1 MKKFEKYLKSAMREK
16 APDSW
21 DKIEATAKEN
31 IPQKE
36 AKKRNFKFIYSPASL
51 MICAVIV
58 IAAIAVVPNLDR
70 IFNPVPTTAS
80 SESTFSY
87 ESTDG
92 STTGNHGIA
101 DTTTEATIPTTE
113 GTTTATTIE
122 TTRGTIATTDGTM
135 IETTDTTSGVETI
148 VTSTTTPSATS
159 TTGIPEYAHEKREAT
174 FENEYG
180 SYSVKYKYYTD
191 SAVYGKIKITEI
203 TVISGSEFM
212 LEPAFMLEGRSVDL
226 PAEIFIENKT
236 GATLKKFIFAEG
248 IKAVFAEVSD
258 GAESI
263 YVPASLE
270 NINPSHMSS
279 GKSVFFADNLTRIDV
294 SEESNTYASENGVLF
309 SKDKTALIRF
319 PAAHTEKRFIIQ
331 RSVSEVYVDA
341 FTGADLDALTVH
353 GGISEIHFE
362 HLHIGR
368 LYLSA
373 PSINVICGDGAVI
386 DSMSTLKK
394 H

>member
-21 DKIEATAKEN
+21 DKIEAAAKEN

-101 DTTTEATIPTTE
+101 DTTTETTIA
-113 GTTTATTIE
+113 TTATTIAATIE
-122 TTRGTIATTDGTM
+122 TTIATTDTM
-135 IETTDTTSGVETI
+135 TETTNTTTAVETI
-148 VTSTTTPSATS
+148 VTTTT
-159 TTGIPEYAHEKREAT
+159 GMPEYAHEEREAT

-191 SAVYGKIKITEI
+191 SAVYGKIEITEI

-212 LEPAFMLEGRSVDL
+212 LEPAFMLEGRSIDL

-263 YVPASLE
+263 YVPSSLE

-279 GKSVFFADNLTRIDV
+279 GTSVFFADNLTRIDV
-294 SEESNTYASENGVLF
+294 SGENNTYASESGVLF
-309 SKDKTALIRF
+309 SKDKTTLIRF

>member
-21 DKIEATAKEN
+21 DKIEAAAKEN

-101 DTTTEATIPTTE
+101 DTTTQATIETTAA
-113 GTTTATTIE
+113 TIATTIE
-122 TTRGTIATTDGTM
+122 TTIGTTDTM
-135 IETTDTTSGVETI
+135 IETTNTTTVVETI
-148 VTSTTTPSATS
+148 VTTTT
-159 TTGIPEYAHEKREAT
+159 GMPEYAHEEREAA

-180 SYSVKYKYYTD
+180 SYSVKYKYYTE
-191 SAVYGKIKITEI
+191 SAVYGKIEITEI

-212 LEPAFMLEGRSVDL
+212 LEPAFMLDGRSIDL

-236 GATLKKFIFAEG
+236 GAPLKKLIFAEG
-248 IKAVFAEVSD
+248 IKSVFAEVSD

-263 YVPASLE
+263 YVPSSLE
-270 NINPSHMSS
+270 NINPSHKSS
-279 GKSVFFADNLTRIDV
+279 GTSVFFADNLTHIDV
-294 SEESNTYASENGVLF
+294 SGESNVYASENGVLF
-309 SKDKTALIRF
+309 SKDKAMLIRF
-319 PAAHTEKRFIIQ
+319 PAAHAEKNYIIPKDA
-331 RSVSEVYVDA
+331 SKVSADA
-341 FTGADLDALTVH
+341 FTGADLEALTVH

-362 HLHIGR
+362 NLHIGK
-368 LYLSA
+368 LYLAS
-373 PSINVICGDGAVI
+373 PSIVVSRGDGAVI
-386 DSMSTLKK
+386 DRIMTMKK
-394 H
+394 

>member
-16 APDSW
+16 VPDSW
-21 DKIEATAKEN
+21 DKIEAAAKEN

-101 DTTTEATIPTTE
+101 DTTTQATIETTAA
-113 GTTTATTIE
+113 TIATTIE
-122 TTRGTIATTDGTM
+122 TTIGTTIATTDTM
-135 IETTDTTSGVETI
+135 TETTNTTTAVETI
-148 VTSTTTPSATS
+148 VTTTT
-159 TTGIPEYAHEKREAT
+159 GMPEYAHEEREAA

-180 SYSVKYKYYTD
+180 SYSVKYKYYTE
-191 SAVYGKIKITEI
+191 SAVYGKIEIAEI

-212 LEPAFMLEGRSVDL
+212 LEPAFMLDGRSIDL

-236 GATLKKFIFAEG
+236 GAPLKKLIFAEG
-248 IKAVFAEVSD
+248 IKSVFAEVSD

-263 YVPASLE
+263 YVPSSLE
-270 NINPSHMSS
+270 NINPSHKSS
-279 GKSVFFADNLTRIDV
+279 DTSVFFADNLTHIDV
-294 SEESNTYASENGVLF
+294 SGESNVYASENGVLF
-309 SKDKTALIRF
+309 SKDKAMLIRF
-319 PAAHTEKRFIIQ
+319 PAAHAEKNYIIPKDT
-331 RSVSEVYVDA
+331 SKVSADA
-341 FTGADLDALTVH
+341 FTGADLEALTVH

-362 HLHIGR
+362 NLHIGK
-368 LYLSA
+368 LYLAS
-373 PSINVICGDGAVI
+373 PSIVVSRGDGAVI
-386 DSMSTLKK
+386 DRIMTMKK
-394 H
+394 

>member
-1 MKKFEKYLKSAMREK
+1 MKKFAKYLKSAMREK

-101 DTTTEATIPTTE
+101 DTTTETTIA
-113 GTTTATTIE
+113 TTTTIAATIE
-122 TTRGTIATTDGTM
+122 TTMATTDTM
-135 IETTDTTSGVETI
+135 IETTNTTTVIETI
-148 VTSTTTPSATS
+148 VTTTT
-159 TTGIPEYAHEKREAT
+159 GMPEYAHEEREAI

-191 SAVYGKIKITEI
+191 SAVYGKIEITEI

-212 LEPAFMLEGRSVDL
+212 LEPAFMLEGRSIDL

-263 YVPASLE
+263 YIPASLE

-279 GKSVFFADNLTRIDV
+279 GASVFFADNLTHIDV
-294 SEESNTYASENGVLF
+294 SGESNVYASENGVLF

>member
-101 DTTTEATIPTTE
+101 DTTTEAMIE
-113 GTTTATTIE
+113 TTTTIAATIE
-122 TTRGTIATTDGTM
+122 TTIATTDTM
-135 IETTDTTSGVETI
+135 IETTNTTTVIETI
-148 VTSTTTPSATS
+148 VTTTT
-159 TTGIPEYAHEKREAT
+159 GMPEYAHEEREAT

-191 SAVYGKIKITEI
+191 SAVYGKIEITEI

-212 LEPAFMLEGRSVDL
+212 LEPAFMLEGRSIDL

-263 YVPASLE
+263 YIPASLE
-270 NINPSHMSS
+270 NINPSHVSS
-279 GKSVFFADNLTRIDV
+279 GTSVFFADNLARIDV
-294 SEESNTYASENGVLF
+294 SGENNTYASESGVLF

>member
-101 DTTTEATIPTTE
+101 DTTTETTIA
-113 GTTTATTIE
+113 TTATTIAATIE
-122 TTRGTIATTDGTM
+122 TTIATTDTM
-135 IETTDTTSGVETI
+135 IETTNTTTVIETI
-148 VTSTTTPSATS
+148 VTTTT
-159 TTGIPEYAHEKREAT
+159 GMPEYAHEEREAA

-191 SAVYGKIKITEI
+191 SAVYGKIEITEI

-212 LEPAFMLEGRSVDL
+212 LEPAFMLDGRSIDL

-236 GATLKKFIFAEG
+236 GAPLKKLIFAEG
-248 IKAVFAEVSD
+248 IKSVFAEVSD

-263 YVPASLE
+263 YVPSSLE
-270 NINPSHMSS
+270 NINPSHKSS
-279 GKSVFFADNLTRIDV
+279 GTSVFFADNLTHIDV
-294 SEESNTYASENGVLF
+294 SGESNVYASENGVLF
-309 SKDKTALIRF
+309 SKDKAMLIRF
-319 PAAHTEKRFIIQ
+319 PAAHAEKNYTIPKD
-331 RSVSEVYVDA
+331 VSEVSADA
-341 FTGADLDALTVH
+341 FTGADLEALTVH

-362 HLHIGR
+362 NLHIGK
-368 LYLSA
+368 LYLAS
-373 PSINVICGDGAVI
+373 PSIVVSRGDGAVI
-386 DSMSTLKK
+386 DRIMTMKK
-394 H
+394 

>member
-1 MKKFEKYLKSAMREK
+1 MKKFAKYLKSAMREK

-21 DKIEATAKEN
+21 DKIEAAAKEN

-36 AKKRNFKFIYSPASL
+36 AKKLNFKFIYSPASL

-101 DTTTEATIPTTE
+101 DTTTETTIA
-113 GTTTATTIE
+113 TTTTTIAATIE
-122 TTRGTIATTDGTM
+122 TTIATTDTM
-135 IETTDTTSGVETI
+135 IETTNTTTVIETI
-148 VTSTTTPSATS
+148 VTTTT
-159 TTGIPEYAHEKREAT
+159 GMPEYAHEEREAT

-191 SAVYGKIKITEI
+191 SAVYGKIEITEI

-212 LEPAFMLEGRSVDL
+212 LEPAFMLEGRSIDL

-263 YVPASLE
+263 YIPASLE
-270 NINPSHMSS
+270 NINPSHVSS
-279 GKSVFFADNLTRIDV
+279 GTSVFFADNLAHIDV
-294 SEESNTYASENGVLF
+294 SGENNTYSSENGVLF

>member
-21 DKIEATAKEN
+21 DKIEAAAKEN

-101 DTTTEATIPTTE
+101 DTTTEAMIE
-113 GTTTATTIE
+113 TTTTIAATIE
-122 TTRGTIATTDGTM
+122 TTIATTDTM
-135 IETTDTTSGVETI
+135 IETTNTTTVIETI
-148 VTSTTTPSATS
+148 VTTTT
-159 TTGIPEYAHEKREAT
+159 GMPEYAHEEREAT

-191 SAVYGKIKITEI
+191 SAVYGKIEITEI

-212 LEPAFMLEGRSVDL
+212 LEPAFMLEGRSIDL

-248 IKAVFAEVSD
+248 IKAVFADVSD

-263 YVPASLE
+263 YIPASLE

-279 GKSVFFADNLTRIDV
+279 GTSVFFADNLTHIDV
-294 SEESNTYASENGVLF
+294 SGENNTYSSENGVLF

>member
-101 DTTTEATIPTTE
+101 DTTTEAMIE
-113 GTTTATTIE
+113 TTTTIAATIE
-122 TTRGTIATTDGTM
+122 TTIATTDTM
-135 IETTDTTSGVETI
+135 IETTNTTTVIETI
-148 VTSTTTPSATS
+148 VTTTT
-159 TTGIPEYAHEKREAT
+159 GMPEYAHEEREAT

-191 SAVYGKIKITEI
+191 STVYGKIEITEI

-212 LEPAFMLEGRSVDL
+212 LEPAFMLEGRSIDL

-263 YVPASLE
+263 YIPAPLE

-279 GKSVFFADNLTRIDV
+279 GTSVFFADNLTHIDV
-294 SEESNTYASENGVLF
+294 SGENNTYSSENGVLF

-373 PSINVICGDGAVI
+373 PSINVICGDGVVI

>member
-21 DKIEATAKEN
+21 DKIEAAAKEN

-101 DTTTEATIPTTE
+101 DTTTEAMIE
-113 GTTTATTIE
+113 TTTTIAATIE
-122 TTRGTIATTDGTM
+122 TTMATTDTM
-135 IETTDTTSGVETI
+135 IETTNTTTVIETI
-148 VTSTTTPSATS
+148 VTTTT
-159 TTGIPEYAHEKREAT
+159 GMPEYAHEEREAA

-191 SAVYGKIKITEI
+191 STVYGKIKITEI

-212 LEPAFMLEGRSVDL
+212 LEPAFMLEGRSIDL

-279 GKSVFFADNLTRIDV
+279 GTSVFFADNLTRIDV
-294 SEESNTYASENGVLF
+294 SGESNTYSSENGVLF

-331 RSVSEVYVDA
+331 RSVSEVYADA

>member
-21 DKIEATAKEN
+21 DKIEAAAKEN

-101 DTTTEATIPTTE
+101 DTTTQATIETTAA
-113 GTTTATTIE
+113 TIATTIE
-122 TTRGTIATTDGTM
+122 TTIGTTIATTDTM
-135 IETTDTTSGVETI
+135 TETTNTTTAIETI
-148 VTSTTTPSATS
+148 VTTTT
-159 TTGIPEYAHEKREAT
+159 GMPEYAHEEREAA

-180 SYSVKYKYYTD
+180 SYSVKYKYYTE
-191 SAVYGKIKITEI
+191 SVVYGKIEITEI

-212 LEPAFMLEGRSVDL
+212 LEPAFMLDGRSIDL

-236 GATLKKFIFAEG
+236 GAPLKKLIFAEG
-248 IKAVFAEVSD
+248 IKSVFAEVSD

-263 YVPASLE
+263 YVPSSLE
-270 NINPSHMSS
+270 NINPSHKSS
-279 GKSVFFADNLTRIDV
+279 GTSVFFADNLTHIDV
-294 SEESNTYASENGVLF
+294 SGESNVYASENGVLF
-309 SKDKTALIRF
+309 SKDKAMLIRF
-319 PAAHTEKRFIIQ
+319 PAAHAEKNYTIPKDA
-331 RSVSEVYVDA
+331 SKVSAGA
-341 FTGADLDALTVH
+341 FTGADLEALTVH

-362 HLHIGR
+362 NLHIGK
-368 LYLSA
+368 LYLAS
-373 PSINVICGDGAVI
+373 PSIVVSRGDGAVI
-386 DSMSTLKK
+386 DRIMTMKK
-394 H
+394 

>member
-1 MKKFEKYLKSAMREK
+1 MKKFAKYLKSAMREK

-87 ESTDG
+87 EST
-92 STTGNHGIA
+92 TGNHGIA
-101 DTTTEATIPTTE
+101 DTTTEAMIE
-113 GTTTATTIE
+113 TTTTIAATIE
-122 TTRGTIATTDGTM
+122 TTIATTDTM
-135 IETTDTTSGVETI
+135 IETTNTTTVIETI
-148 VTSTTTPSATS
+148 VTTTT
-159 TTGIPEYAHEKREAT
+159 GMPEYAHEEREAT

-191 SAVYGKIKITEI
+191 STVYGKIEITEI

-212 LEPAFMLEGRSVDL
+212 LEPAFMLEGRSIDL

-263 YVPASLE
+263 YIPASLE

-279 GKSVFFADNLTRIDV
+279 GTSVFFADNLTHIDV
-294 SEESNTYASENGVLF
+294 SGENNTYSSENGVLF
-309 SKDKTALIRF
+309 SKDKTTLIRF

>member
-21 DKIEATAKEN
+21 DKIEAAAKEN

-101 DTTTEATIPTTE
+101 DTTTQATIETTAA
-113 GTTTATTIE
+113 TIATTIE
-122 TTRGTIATTDGTM
+122 TTIATTDTM
-135 IETTDTTSGVETI
+135 IETTNTTTAVETI
-148 VTSTTTPSATS
+148 VTTTT
-159 TTGIPEYAHEKREAT
+159 GMPEYAHEEREAA

-180 SYSVKYKYYTD
+180 SYSVKYKYYTE
-191 SAVYGKIKITEI
+191 SAVYGKIEITEI

-212 LEPAFMLEGRSVDL
+212 LEPAFMLDGRSIDL

-236 GATLKKFIFAEG
+236 GAPLKKLIFAEG
-248 IKAVFAEVSD
+248 IKSVFAEVSD

-270 NINPSHMSS
+270 NINPSHKSS
-279 GKSVFFADNLTRIDV
+279 GTSVFFADNLTHIDV
-294 SEESNTYASENGVLF
+294 SGESNVYASENGVLF
-309 SKDKTALIRF
+309 SKDKAMLIRF
-319 PAAHTEKRFIIQ
+319 PAAHAEKNYIIPKDALE
-331 RSVSEVYVDA
+331 VSADA
-341 FTGADLDALTVH
+341 FTGADLEALTVH

-362 HLHIGR
+362 NLHIGK
-368 LYLSA
+368 LYLAS
-373 PSINVICGDGAVI
+373 PSIVVSRGDGAVI
-386 DSMSTLKK
+386 DRIMTMKK
-394 H
+394 

>member
-21 DKIEATAKEN
+21 DKIEAAAKEN

-101 DTTTEATIPTTE
+101 DTTTQATIETTA
-113 GTTTATTIE
+113 TIATTIE
-122 TTRGTIATTDGTM
+122 TTIGTTIATTDTM
-135 IETTDTTSGVETI
+135 TETTNTTTAVETI
-148 VTSTTTPSATS
+148 VTTTT
-159 TTGIPEYAHEKREAT
+159 GMPEYAHEEREAA

-180 SYSVKYKYYTD
+180 SYSVKYKYYTE
-191 SAVYGKIKITEI
+191 SVVYGKIEITEI

-212 LEPAFMLEGRSVDL
+212 LEPAFMLDGRSIDL

-236 GATLKKFIFAEG
+236 GAPLKKLIFAEG
-248 IKAVFAEVSD
+248 IKSVFAEVSD

-263 YVPASLE
+263 YVPSSLE
-270 NINPSHMSS
+270 NINPSHKSS
-279 GKSVFFADNLTRIDV
+279 DTSVFFADNLTHIDV
-294 SEESNTYASENGVLF
+294 SGESNVYSSENGVLF
-309 SKDKTALIRF
+309 SKDKAMLIRF
-319 PAAHTEKRFIIQ
+319 PAAHAEKNYTIPKDALE
-331 RSVSEVYVDA
+331 VSADA
-341 FTGADLDALTVH
+341 FTGADLEALTVH

-362 HLHIGR
+362 NLHIGK
-368 LYLSA
+368 LYLAS
-373 PSINVICGDGAVI
+373 PSIVVSRGDGAVI
-386 DSMSTLKK
+386 DRIMTMKK
-394 H
+394 

>member
-1 MKKFEKYLKSAMREK
+1 MKKFAKYLKSAMREK

-101 DTTTEATIPTTE
+101 DTTTETTIA
-113 GTTTATTIE
+113 TTTTIAATIE
-122 TTRGTIATTDGTM
+122 TTMATTDTM
-135 IETTDTTSGVETI
+135 IETTNTTTVIETI
-148 VTSTTTPSATS
+148 VTTTT
-159 TTGIPEYAHEKREAT
+159 GMPEYAHEEREAA

-191 SAVYGKIKITEI
+191 STVYGKIKITEI

-212 LEPAFMLEGRSVDL
+212 LEPAFMLDGKSIDL

-263 YVPASLE
+263 YIPASLE

-279 GKSVFFADNLTRIDV
+279 GASVFFADNLTHIDV
-294 SEESNTYASENGVLF
+294 SGENNTYASENGVLF

>member
-92 STTGNHGIA
+92 STTGSHGIA
-101 DTTTEATIPTTE
+101 DTTTQATIETTAA
-113 GTTTATTIE
+113 TIATTIE
-122 TTRGTIATTDGTM
+122 TTIGTTIATTDTM
-135 IETTDTTSGVETI
+135 IETTNTTTAVETI
-148 VTSTTTPSATS
+148 VTTTT
-159 TTGIPEYAHEKREAT
+159 GMPEYAHEEREAA

-180 SYSVKYKYYTD
+180 SYSVKYKYYTE
-191 SAVYGKIKITEI
+191 SAVYGKIEITEI

-212 LEPAFMLEGRSVDL
+212 LEPAFMLDGRSIDL

-236 GATLKKFIFAEG
+236 GAPLKKLIFAEG
-248 IKAVFAEVSD
+248 IKSVFAEVSD

-270 NINPSHMSS
+270 NINPSHKSS
-279 GKSVFFADNLTRIDV
+279 GTSVFFADNLTHIDV
-294 SEESNTYASENGVLF
+294 SGESNVYASENGVLF
-309 SKDKTALIRF
+309 SKDKAILIRF
-319 PAAHTEKRFIIQ
+319 PAAHAEKRFIIQ

>member
-1 MKKFEKYLKSAMREK
+1 MKKFEKYMKSAMREK

-21 DKIEATAKEN
+21 DKIEAAAKEN

-101 DTTTEATIPTTE
+101 DTTTEAMIE
-113 GTTTATTIE
+113 TTTTIAATIE
-122 TTRGTIATTDGTM
+122 TTIATTDTM
-135 IETTDTTSGVETI
+135 IETTNTTTAVETI
-148 VTSTTTPSATS
+148 VTTTT
-159 TTGIPEYAHEKREAT
+159 GMPEYAHEEREAT

-180 SYSVKYKYYTD
+180 SYSVKYKYYTE
-191 SAVYGKIKITEI
+191 SAVYGKIEITEI

-212 LEPAFMLEGRSVDL
+212 LEPAFMLDGKSIDL

-263 YVPASLE
+263 YIPASLE

-279 GKSVFFADNLTRIDV
+279 GSSVFFADNLTRIDV
-294 SEESNTYASENGVLF
+294 SGENNTYSSENGVLF
-309 SKDKTALIRF
+309 SKDKTTLIRF

>member
-1 MKKFEKYLKSAMREK
+1 MKKFAKYLKSAMREK

-101 DTTTEATIPTTE
+101 DTTTEAMIE
-113 GTTTATTIE
+113 TTTTIAATIE
-122 TTRGTIATTDGTM
+122 TTIATTDTM
-135 IETTDTTSGVETI
+135 IETTNTTTVIETI
-148 VTSTTTPSATS
+148 VTTTT
-159 TTGIPEYAHEKREAT
+159 GMPEYAHEEREAT

-191 SAVYGKIKITEI
+191 STVYGKIEITEI

-212 LEPAFMLEGRSVDL
+212 LEPAFILEGRSIDL

-263 YVPASLE
+263 YIPASLE
-270 NINPSHMSS
+270 NINPSHVSS
-279 GKSVFFADNLTRIDV
+279 GTSVFFADNLAHIDV
-294 SEESNTYASENGVLF
+294 SGENNTYSSENGVLF

>member
-101 DTTTEATIPTTE
+101 DTTTQATIETTA
-113 GTTTATTIE
+113 TIATTIE
-122 TTRGTIATTDGTM
+122 TTIGTTDTM
-135 IETTDTTSGVETI
+135 IETTNTTTAVET
-148 VTSTTTPSATS
+148 VVTTT
-159 TTGIPEYAHEKREAT
+159 TGMPEYAHEEREAA

-180 SYSVKYKYYTD
+180 SYSVKYKYYTE
-191 SAVYGKIKITEI
+191 SAVYGKIEITEI

-212 LEPAFMLEGRSVDL
+212 LEPAFMLDGRSIDL

-236 GATLKKFIFAEG
+236 GAPLKKLIFAEG
-248 IKAVFAEVSD
+248 IKSVFAEVSD

-270 NINPSHMSS
+270 NINPSHKSS
-279 GKSVFFADNLTRIDV
+279 GTSVFFADNLTHIDV
-294 SEESNTYASENGVLF
+294 SGESNVYASENGVLF
-309 SKDKTALIRF
+309 SKDKAMLIRF
-319 PAAHTEKRFIIQ
+319 PAAHAEKNYIIPKD
-331 RSVSEVYVDA
+331 VSEVSADA
-341 FTGADLDALTVH
+341 FTGADLEALTVH
-353 GGISEIHFE
+353 GGISEIHFKN
-362 HLHIGR
+362 LHIGK
-368 LYLSA
+368 LYLAS
-373 PSINVICGDGAVI
+373 PSIVVSRGDGAVI
-386 DSMSTLKK
+386 DRIMTMKK
-394 H
+394 

>member
-1 MKKFEKYLKSAMREK
+1 MREK

-87 ESTDG
+87 EST
-92 STTGNHGIA
+92 TGNHGIA
-101 DTTTEATIPTTE
+101 DTTTEAMIE
-113 GTTTATTIE
+113 TTTTIAATIE
-122 TTRGTIATTDGTM
+122 TTIATTDTM
-135 IETTDTTSGVETI
+135 IETTNTTTVIETI
-148 VTSTTTPSATS
+148 VTTTT
-159 TTGIPEYAHEKREAT
+159 GMPEYAHEEREAT

-191 SAVYGKIKITEI
+191 STVYGKIEITEI

-212 LEPAFMLEGRSVDL
+212 LEPAFMLEGRSIDL

-263 YVPASLE
+263 YIPASLE

-279 GKSVFFADNLTRIDV
+279 GTSVFFADNLTHIDV
-294 SEESNTYASENGVLF
+294 SGENNTYSSENGVLF
-309 SKDKTALIRF
+309 SKDKTTLIRF

>member
-1 MKKFEKYLKSAMREK
+1 MKKFAKYLKSAMREK

-101 DTTTEATIPTTE
+101 DTTTEAMIE
-113 GTTTATTIE
+113 TTTTIAATIE
-122 TTRGTIATTDGTM
+122 TTIATTDTM
-135 IETTDTTSGVETI
+135 IETTNTTTVIETI
-148 VTSTTTPSATS
+148 VTTTT
-159 TTGIPEYAHEKREAT
+159 GMPEYAHEEREAT

-191 SAVYGKIKITEI
+191 SAVYGKIEITEI

-212 LEPAFMLEGRSVDL
+212 LEPAFMLEGRSIDL

-248 IKAVFAEVSD
+248 IKAVFADVSD

-263 YVPASLE
+263 YIPASLE

-279 GKSVFFADNLTRIDV
+279 GTSVFFADNLTHIDV
-294 SEESNTYASENGVLF
+294 SGENNTYSSENGVLF

-341 FTGADLDALTVH
+341 FTGADLESLTVPA
-353 GGISEIHFE
+353 GVSTIHLE
-362 HLHIGR
+362 RLHIGK
-368 LYLSA
+368 LYLES
-373 PSINVICGDGAVI
+373 PSTDVIRGDDATVDMI
-386 DSMSTLKK
+386 ITKK
-394 H
+394 

>member
-16 APDSW
+16 APDNW

-101 DTTTEATIPTTE
+101 DTTTQATIETTAA
-113 GTTTATTIE
+113 TIATTIE
-122 TTRGTIATTDGTM
+122 TTIGTTIGTTDTM
-135 IETTDTTSGVETI
+135 IETTNTTTAIETI
-148 VTSTTTPSATS
+148 VTTTT
-159 TTGIPEYAHEKREAT
+159 GMPEYAHEEREAA

-180 SYSVKYKYYTD
+180 SYSVKYKYYTE
-191 SAVYGKIKITEI
+191 SAVYGKIEITEI

-212 LEPAFMLEGRSVDL
+212 LEPAFMLDGRSIDL

-236 GATLKKFIFAEG
+236 GAPLKKLIFAEG
-248 IKAVFAEVSD
+248 IKSVFAEVSD

-270 NINPSHMSS
+270 NINPSHKSS
-279 GKSVFFADNLTRIDV
+279 GTSVFFADNLTHIDV
-294 SEESNTYASENGVLF
+294 SGESNVYASENGVLF
-309 SKDKTALIRF
+309 SKDKAMLIRF
-319 PAAHTEKRFIIQ
+319 PAAHAEKRFIIQ

>member
-21 DKIEATAKEN
+21 DKIEAAAKEN

-101 DTTTEATIPTTE
+101 DTTTETTIA
-113 GTTTATTIE
+113 TTTTIAATIE
-122 TTRGTIATTDGTM
+122 TTIATTDTM
-135 IETTDTTSGVETI
+135 IETTNTTTVIETI
-148 VTSTTTPSATS
+148 VTTTT
-159 TTGIPEYAHEKREAT
+159 GMPEYAHEEREAA

-191 SAVYGKIKITEI
+191 SAVYGKIEITEI

-212 LEPAFMLEGRSVDL
+212 LEPAFMLEGRSIDL

-263 YVPASLE
+263 YIPASLE

-279 GKSVFFADNLTRIDV
+279 GTSVFFADNLTRIDV

-309 SKDKTALIRF
+309 SKDKTTLIRF

>member
-101 DTTTEATIPTTE
+101 DTTTEAMIE
-113 GTTTATTIE
+113 TTTTIAATIE
-122 TTRGTIATTDGTM
+122 TTIATTDTM
-135 IETTDTTSGVETI
+135 IETTNTTTVIETI
-148 VTSTTTPSATS
+148 VTTTT
-159 TTGIPEYAHEKREAT
+159 GMPEYAHEEREAA

-191 SAVYGKIKITEI
+191 SAVYGKIEITEI

-212 LEPAFMLEGRSVDL
+212 LEPAFMLEGRSIDL

-263 YVPASLE
+263 YIPASLE

-279 GKSVFFADNLTRIDV
+279 GTSVFFADNLTRIDV
-294 SEESNTYASENGVLF
+294 SGENNTYASESGVLF
-309 SKDKTALIRF
+309 SKDKTTLIRF

>member
-21 DKIEATAKEN
+21 DKIEAAAKEN

-101 DTTTEATIPTTE
+101 DTTTEAMIE
-113 GTTTATTIE
+113 TTTTIAATIE
-122 TTRGTIATTDGTM
+122 TTIATTDTM
-135 IETTDTTSGVETI
+135 IETTNTTTVIETI
-148 VTSTTTPSATS
+148 VTTTT
-159 TTGIPEYAHEKREAT
+159 GMPEYAHEEREAT

-191 SAVYGKIKITEI
+191 SAVYGKIEITEI

-212 LEPAFMLEGRSVDL
+212 LEPAFMLEGRSIDL

-263 YVPASLE
+263 YIPASLE

-279 GKSVFFADNLTRIDV
+279 GASVFFADNLTHIDV
-294 SEESNTYASENGVLF
+294 SGESNVYASENGVLF
-309 SKDKTALIRF
+309 SKDKTTLIRF

>member
-1 MKKFEKYLKSAMREK
+1 MKKFEKYLKSAMRGK

-21 DKIEATAKEN
+21 DKIEAAAKEN

-101 DTTTEATIPTTE
+101 DTTTQATIETTAA
-113 GTTTATTIE
+113 TIATTIE
-122 TTRGTIATTDGTM
+122 TTIGTTIATTDTM
-135 IETTDTTSGVETI
+135 TETTNTTTVVETI
-148 VTSTTTPSATS
+148 VTTTT
-159 TTGIPEYAHEKREAT
+159 GMPEYAHEEREAA

-180 SYSVKYKYYTD
+180 SYSVKYKYYTE
-191 SAVYGKIKITEI
+191 SAVYGKIEITEI

-212 LEPAFMLEGRSVDL
+212 LEPAFMLDGRSIDL

-236 GATLKKFIFAEG
+236 GAPLKKLIFAEG
-248 IKAVFAEVSD
+248 IKSVFAEVSD

-263 YVPASLE
+263 YVPSSLE
-270 NINPSHMSS
+270 NINPSHKSS
-279 GKSVFFADNLTRIDV
+279 GTSVFFADNLTHIDV
-294 SEESNTYASENGVLF
+294 SGESNVYASENGVLF
-309 SKDKTALIRF
+309 SKDKAMLIRF
-319 PAAHTEKRFIIQ
+319 PAAHAEKNYTIPKDALE
-331 RSVSEVYVDA
+331 VSADA
-341 FTGADLDALTVH
+341 FTGADLEALTVH

-362 HLHIGR
+362 NLHIGK
-368 LYLSA
+368 LYLAS
-373 PSINVICGDGAVI
+373 PSIVVSRGDGAVI
-386 DSMSTLKK
+386 DRIMTMKK
-394 H
+394 

>member
-21 DKIEATAKEN
+21 DKIEAAAKEN

-101 DTTTEATIPTTE
+101 DTTTQATIETTAA
-113 GTTTATTIE
+113 TIATTIE
-122 TTRGTIATTDGTM
+122 TTIATTDTM
-135 IETTDTTSGVETI
+135 IETTNTTTAVETI
-148 VTSTTTPSATS
+148 VTTTT
-159 TTGIPEYAHEKREAT
+159 GMPEYAHEEREAA

-180 SYSVKYKYYTD
+180 SYSVKYKYYTE
-191 SAVYGKIKITEI
+191 SAVYGKIEITEI

-212 LEPAFMLEGRSVDL
+212 LEPAFMLDGRSIDL

-236 GATLKKFIFAEG
+236 GAPLKKLIFAEG
-248 IKAVFAEVSD
+248 IKSVFAEVSD

-263 YVPASLE
+263 YVPSSLE
-270 NINPSHMSS
+270 NINPSHKSS
-279 GKSVFFADNLTRIDV
+279 GTSVFFADNLTHIDV
-294 SEESNTYASENGVLF
+294 SGESNVYASENGVLF
-309 SKDKTALIRF
+309 SKDKAMLIRF
-319 PAAHTEKRFIIQ
+319 PAAHAKKNYIIPKDALE
-331 RSVSEVYVDA
+331 VSADA
-341 FTGADLDALTVH
+341 FTGADLEALTVH
-353 GGISEIHFE
+353 GGIFEIHFE
-362 HLHIGR
+362 NLHIGK
-368 LYLSA
+368 LYLAS
-373 PSINVICGDGAVI
+373 PSIVVSRGDGAVI
-386 DSMSTLKK
+386 DRIMTMKK
-394 H
+394 

>member
-21 DKIEATAKEN
+21 DKIEAAAKEN

-101 DTTTEATIPTTE
+101 DTTTQATIETTAA
-113 GTTTATTIE
+113 TIATTIE
-122 TTRGTIATTDGTM
+122 TTIATTDTM
-135 IETTDTTSGVETI
+135 IETTNTTTAVETI
-148 VTSTTTPSATS
+148 VTTTT
-159 TTGIPEYAHEKREAT
+159 GMPEYAHEEREAA

-180 SYSVKYKYYTD
+180 SYSVKYKYYTE
-191 SAVYGKIKITEI
+191 SAVYGKIEITEI

-212 LEPAFMLEGRSVDL
+212 LEPAFMLDGRSIDL

-236 GATLKKFIFAEG
+236 GAPLKKLIFAEG
-248 IKAVFAEVSD
+248 IKSVFAEVSD

-263 YVPASLE
+263 YVPSSLE
-270 NINPSHMSS
+270 NINPSHKSS
-279 GKSVFFADNLTRIDV
+279 GTSVFFADNLTHIDV
-294 SEESNTYASENGVLF
+294 SGESNVYASENGVLF
-309 SKDKTALIRF
+309 SKDKTTLIRF
-319 PAAHTEKRFIIQ
+319 PAAHAEKRFIIQ

>member
-92 STTGNHGIA
+92 STTGSHGIA
-101 DTTTEATIPTTE
+101 DTTTQATIETTAA
-113 GTTTATTIE
+113 TIATTIE
-122 TTRGTIATTDGTM
+122 TTIGTTIATTDTM
-135 IETTDTTSGVETI
+135 IETTNTTTAVETI
-148 VTSTTTPSATS
+148 VTTTT
-159 TTGIPEYAHEKREAT
+159 GMPEYAHEEREAA

-180 SYSVKYKYYTD
+180 SYSVKYKYYTE
-191 SAVYGKIKITEI
+191 SAVYGKIEITEI
-203 TVISGSEFM
+203 IVISGSEFM
-212 LEPAFMLEGRSVDL
+212 LEPAFMLDGRSIDL

-236 GATLKKFIFAEG
+236 GAPLKKLIFAEG
-248 IKAVFAEVSD
+248 IKSVFAEVSD

-270 NINPSHMSS
+270 NINPSHKSS
-279 GKSVFFADNLTRIDV
+279 GTSVFFADNLTHIDV
-294 SEESNTYASENGVLF
+294 SGESNVYASENGVLF
-309 SKDKTALIRF
+309 SKDKTTLIRF
-319 PAAHTEKRFIIQ
+319 PAAHAEKRFIIQ

>member
-16 APDSW
+16 AHDSW

-101 DTTTEATIPTTE
+101 DTTTEAMIE
-113 GTTTATTIE
+113 TTTTIAATIE
-122 TTRGTIATTDGTM
+122 TTIATTDTM
-135 IETTDTTSGVETI
+135 IETTNTTTVIETI
-148 VTSTTTPSATS
+148 VTTTT
-159 TTGIPEYAHEKREAT
+159 GMPEYAHEEREAA

-180 SYSVKYKYYTD
+180 SYNVKYKYYTD
-191 SAVYGKIKITEI
+191 STVYGKIEITEI

-212 LEPAFMLEGRSVDL
+212 LEPAFMLDGRSIDL

-236 GATLKKFIFAEG
+236 GAPLKKLIFAEG
-248 IKAVFAEVSD
+248 IKSVFAEVSD

-270 NINPSHMSS
+270 NINPSHKSS
-279 GKSVFFADNLTRIDV
+279 GTSVFFADNLTHIDV
-294 SEESNTYASENGVLF
+294 SGESNVYASENGVLF
-309 SKDKTALIRF
+309 SKDKAMLIRF
-319 PAAHTEKRFIIQ
+319 PAAHAEKNYIIPKDA
-331 RSVSEVYVDA
+331 SKVSADA
-341 FTGADLDALTVH
+341 FTGADLEALTVH
-353 GGISEIHFE
+353 GGISEIYFE
-362 HLHIGR
+362 NLHIGK
-368 LYLSA
+368 LYLAS
-373 PSINVICGDGAVI
+373 PSIVVSRGDGAVI
-386 DSMSTLKK
+386 DRIMTMKK
-394 H
+394 

>member
-101 DTTTEATIPTTE
+101 DTTTQATIETTA
-113 GTTTATTIE
+113 TTIATTIE
-122 TTRGTIATTDGTM
+122 TTIGTTIATTDTM
-135 IETTDTTSGVETI
+135 IETTNTTTAVETI
-148 VTSTTTPSATS
+148 VTTTT
-159 TTGIPEYAHEKREAT
+159 GMPEYAHEEREAA

-180 SYSVKYKYYTD
+180 SYSVKYKYYTE
-191 SAVYGKIKITEI
+191 SAVYGKIEITEI

-212 LEPAFMLEGRSVDL
+212 LEPAFMLDGRSIDL

-236 GATLKKFIFAEG
+236 GAPLKKLIFAEG
-248 IKAVFAEVSD
+248 IKSVFVEVSD

-263 YVPASLE
+263 YVPSSLE
-270 NINPSHMSS
+270 NINPSHKSS
-279 GKSVFFADNLTRIDV
+279 GTSVFFADNLTRIDV
-294 SEESNTYASENGVLF
+294 SGENNTYASESGVLF
-309 SKDKTALIRF
+309 SKDKTTLIRF

>member
-21 DKIEATAKEN
+21 DKIEAAAKEN

-101 DTTTEATIPTTE
+101 DTTTEAMIE
-113 GTTTATTIE
+113 TTTTTTTIAATIE
-122 TTRGTIATTDGTM
+122 TTIATTDTM
-135 IETTDTTSGVETI
+135 IETTNTTTVIETI
-148 VTSTTTPSATS
+148 VTTTT
-159 TTGIPEYAHEKREAT
+159 GMPEYAHEEREAT

-191 SAVYGKIKITEI
+191 SAVYGKIEITEI

-212 LEPAFMLEGRSVDL
+212 LEPAFMLEGRSIDL

-263 YVPASLE
+263 YIPASLE

-279 GKSVFFADNLTRIDV
+279 GTSVFFADNLTHIDV
-294 SEESNTYASENGVLF
+294 SGENNTYSSENGVLF
-309 SKDKTALIRF
+309 SKDKAILIRF

>member
-21 DKIEATAKEN
+21 DKIEAAAKEN

-101 DTTTEATIPTTE
+101 DTTTEAMIE
-113 GTTTATTIE
+113 TTTTIAATIE
-122 TTRGTIATTDGTM
+122 TTIATTDTM
-135 IETTDTTSGVETI
+135 IETTNTTTVIETI
-148 VTSTTTPSATS
+148 VTTTT
-159 TTGIPEYAHEKREAT
+159 GMPEYAHEEREAT

-191 SAVYGKIKITEI
+191 SAVYGKIEITEI

-212 LEPAFMLEGRSVDL
+212 LEPAFMLEGRSIDL

-248 IKAVFAEVSD
+248 IKAVFADVSD

-263 YVPASLE
+263 YIPASLE

-279 GKSVFFADNLTRIDV
+279 GTSVFFADNLTHIDV
-294 SEESNTYASENGVLF
+294 SGENNTYSSENGVLF

-341 FTGADLDALTVH
+341 FTGADLESLTVPA
-353 GGISEIHFE
+353 GVSTIHLE
-362 HLHIGR
+362 RLHIGK
-368 LYLSA
+368 LYLES
-373 PSINVICGDGAVI
+373 PSTDVIRGDDATVDMI
-386 DSMSTLKK
+386 ITKK
-394 H
+394 

>member
-101 DTTTEATIPTTE
+101 DTTTEAMME
-113 GTTTATTIE
+113 TTTTTTIAATIE
-122 TTRGTIATTDGTM
+122 TTIATTDTM
-135 IETTDTTSGVETI
+135 IETTNTTTVIETI
-148 VTSTTTPSATS
+148 VTTTT
-159 TTGIPEYAHEKREAT
+159 GMPEYAHEEREAI

-191 SAVYGKIKITEI
+191 STVYGKIEITEI

-212 LEPAFMLEGRSVDL
+212 LEPAFMLEGRSIDL

-263 YVPASLE
+263 YIPASLE

-279 GKSVFFADNLTRIDV
+279 GTSVFFADNLTHIDV
-294 SEESNTYASENGVLF
+294 SGENNTYSSENGVLF
-309 SKDKTALIRF
+309 SKDKTTLIRF

>member
-1 MKKFEKYLKSAMREK
+1 MKKFAKYLKSAMREK

-87 ESTDG
+87 EST
-92 STTGNHGIA
+92 TGNHGIA
-101 DTTTEATIPTTE
+101 DTTTEAMIE
-113 GTTTATTIE
+113 TTTTIAATIE
-122 TTRGTIATTDGTM
+122 TTIATTDTM
-135 IETTDTTSGVETI
+135 IETTNTTTVIETI
-148 VTSTTTPSATS
+148 VTTTT
-159 TTGIPEYAHEKREAT
+159 GMPEYAHEEREAT

-191 SAVYGKIKITEI
+191 STVYGKIEITEI

-212 LEPAFMLEGRSVDL
+212 LEPAFMLEGRSIDL

-263 YVPASLE
+263 YIPASLE

-279 GKSVFFADNLTRIDV
+279 GTSVFFADNLTHINV
-294 SEESNTYASENGVLF
+294 SGENNTYSSENGVLF
-309 SKDKTALIRF
+309 SKDKTTLIRF

>member
-21 DKIEATAKEN
+21 DKIEAAAKEN

-101 DTTTEATIPTTE
+101 DTTTQATIETTAA
-113 GTTTATTIE
+113 TIATTIE
-122 TTRGTIATTDGTM
+122 TTIGTTIATTDTM
-135 IETTDTTSGVETI
+135 TETTNTTTAVETI
-148 VTSTTTPSATS
+148 VTTTT
-159 TTGIPEYAHEKREAT
+159 GMPEYAHEEREAA

-180 SYSVKYKYYTD
+180 SYSVKYKYYTE
-191 SAVYGKIKITEI
+191 SVVYGKIEMTEI
-203 TVISGSEFM
+203 TVISGSEFI
-212 LEPAFMLEGRSVDL
+212 LEPAFMLDGRSIDL

-236 GATLKKFIFAEG
+236 GAPLKKLIFAEG
-248 IKAVFAEVSD
+248 IKSVFAEVSD

-270 NINPSHMSS
+270 NINPSHKSS
-279 GKSVFFADNLTRIDV
+279 GTSVFFADNLTHIDV
-294 SEESNTYASENGVLF
+294 SGESNVYASENGVLF
-309 SKDKTALIRF
+309 SKDKAMLIRF
-319 PAAHTEKRFIIQ
+319 PAAHAEKNYIIPKDA
-331 RSVSEVYVDA
+331 SEVSADA
-341 FTGADLDALTVH
+341 FTGADLEALTVH
-353 GGISEIHFE
+353 GMISEIHFE
-362 HLHIGR
+362 NLHIGK
-368 LYLSA
+368 LYLAS
-373 PSINVICGDGAVI
+373 PSIVVSRGDGAVI
-386 DSMSTLKK
+386 DRIMTMKK
-394 H
+394 

>member
-1 MKKFEKYLKSAMREK
+1 MKKFAKYLKSAMREK

-87 ESTDG
+87 EST
-92 STTGNHGIA
+92 TGNHGIA
-101 DTTTEATIPTTE
+101 DTTTEA
-113 GTTTATTIE
+113 
-122 TTRGTIATTDGTM
+122 M
-135 IETTDTTSGVETI
+135 IETTNTTTVIETI
-148 VTSTTTPSATS
+148 VTTTT
-159 TTGIPEYAHEKREAT
+159 GMPEYAHEEREAT

-191 SAVYGKIKITEI
+191 STVYGKIEITEI

-212 LEPAFMLEGRSVDL
+212 LEPAFMLEGRSIDL

-263 YVPASLE
+263 YIPASLE

-279 GKSVFFADNLTRIDV
+279 GTSVFFADNLTHIDV
-294 SEESNTYASENGVLF
+294 SGENNTYSSENGVLF
-309 SKDKTALIRF
+309 SKDKTTLIRF

>member
-21 DKIEATAKEN
+21 DKIEAAAKEN

-101 DTTTEATIPTTE
+101 DTTTEAMIE
-113 GTTTATTIE
+113 TTTTIAATIE
-122 TTRGTIATTDGTM
+122 TTIATTDTM
-135 IETTDTTSGVETI
+135 IETTNTTTVIETI
-148 VTSTTTPSATS
+148 VTTTT
-159 TTGIPEYAHEKREAT
+159 GMPEYAHEEREAT

-191 SAVYGKIKITEI
+191 STVYGKIEITEI

-212 LEPAFMLEGRSVDL
+212 LEPAFMLDGRSIDL

-279 GKSVFFADNLTRIDV
+279 GSSVFFADNLTRIDV
-294 SEESNTYASENGVLF
+294 SGENNTYSSENGVLF
-309 SKDKTALIRF
+309 SKDKTTLIRF

>member
-21 DKIEATAKEN
+21 DKIEAAAKEN

-58 IAAIAVVPNLDR
+58 VAAIAVVPNLDR

-101 DTTTEATIPTTE
+101 DTTTQA
-113 GTTTATTIE
+113 TIE
-122 TTRGTIATTDGTM
+122 TTIGTTIATTDTM
-135 IETTDTTSGVETI
+135 IETTNTTTAVETI
-148 VTSTTTPSATS
+148 VTTTT
-159 TTGIPEYAHEKREAT
+159 GMPEYAHEEREAA

-180 SYSVKYKYYTD
+180 SYSVKYKYYTE
-191 SAVYGKIKITEI
+191 SAVYGKIEITEI

-212 LEPAFMLEGRSVDL
+212 LEPAFMLDGRSIEL

-236 GATLKKFIFAEG
+236 GAPLKKLIFAEG
-248 IKAVFAEVSD
+248 IKSVFAEVSD

-270 NINPSHMSS
+270 NINPSHKSS
-279 GKSVFFADNLTRIDV
+279 GTSVFFADNLTHIDV
-294 SEESNTYASENGVLF
+294 SGESNVYASENGVLF
-309 SKDKTALIRF
+309 SKDKAMLIRF
-319 PAAHTEKRFIIQ
+319 PAAHAEKNYIIPKDALE
-331 RSVSEVYVDA
+331 VSADA
-341 FTGADLDALTVH
+341 FTGADLEALTVH

-362 HLHIGR
+362 NLHIGK
-368 LYLSA
+368 LYLAS
-373 PSINVICGDGAVI
+373 PSIVVSRGDGAVI
-386 DSMSTLKK
+386 DRIMTMKK
-394 H
+394 